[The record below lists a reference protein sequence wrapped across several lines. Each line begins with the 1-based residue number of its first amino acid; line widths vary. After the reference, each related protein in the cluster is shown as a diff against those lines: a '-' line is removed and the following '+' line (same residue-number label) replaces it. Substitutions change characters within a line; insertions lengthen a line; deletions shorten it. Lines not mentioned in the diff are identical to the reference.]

1 MPALVDGGGGAPTSP
16 GGVAAGGPNVADF
29 GAGPVKIG
37 ALSFPWGP
45 YHVNRVRQPNVYRQQ
60 GINAWLLNDYGE
72 LPRAYLLEGYATEK
86 GAPYWPDP
94 SQVAQINAQFPTGTT
109 AVPLL
114 VPYMGINTTVRL
126 LRLTDDTDSTHG
138 PGEVTFRLEVEE
150 CDGPLTV
157 REGATA

>member
-1 MPALVDGGGGAPTSP
+1 MTTLVGEPGSGGAGTT
-16 GGVAAGGPNVADF
+16 DF
-29 GAGPVKIG
+29 GAGPVQLG
-37 ALSFPWGP
+37 AVTFAWGP
-45 YHVNRVRQPNVYRQQ
+45 YHINRVRQPNVYRQQ

-72 LPRAYLLEGYATEK
+72 LPRAYILEGYATEQ

-94 SQVAQINAQFPTGTT
+94 TLLAQISAQFPTGTSV
-109 AVPLL
+109 VPLL

-126 LRLTDDTDSTHG
+126 VRLTDDTDSTRG